1 MENIDFVYL
10 DGLHRPYNMPLKS
23 IVWVCRFVK
32 YMEDHSI
39 SILPSHFY
47 GEFFR
52 YHLHEVVKRHEID
65 EDKYKGM
72 VSISKAKIVLNWLQD
87 KANIEELESAISKIL
102 NKRKNK
108 EERIVYSTYKNT
120 SYYITLA
127 KKMRY
132 LNSYYK
138 LEPDAYDLLTA
149 NKRFYSLSS
158 TEKDNIFLHIILHDA
173 DVFLPLL
180 LSLPFK
186 RKALNDIEDFHLIY
200 SEKHCN
206 VNYFNYVKKSQS
218 ANYDK
223 VRLAWIEELNVV
235 DSYWKIRKHYRCILE
250 TFKYKDK
257 YFYHKENMSAFLE
270 QYIKKTMKYLSFY
283 SIIESE
289 YMNLIDIGKHDLG
302 FVNLYDLKS
311 KFKLSF
317 SSFEDMINSYYREY
331 GKLKLIL
338 FSNIV
343 SSIDARRRF
352 IVNGNPVI
360 KIRIINK

>member
-1 MENIDFVYL
+1 MENIDFIYL

-32 YMEDHSI
+32 YVEEHSI
-39 SILPSHFY
+39 SLLPSHFY

-52 YHLHEVVKRHEID
+52 YHLHEVLKRHEID
-65 EDKYKGM
+65 EDKFKGM
-72 VSISKAKIVLNWLQD
+72 ISISNAKIVSSWLED
-87 KANIEELESAISKIL
+87 KTNIEELETAISSIL
-102 NKRKNK
+102 QKRKNK

-127 KKMRY
+127 KKMNY

-138 LEPDAYDLLTA
+138 LEPDAYELLLA
-149 NKRFYSLSS
+149 NKRFYTLSIK
-158 TEKDNIFLHIILHDA
+158 ERDNLFSHIILYDT

-180 LSLPFK
+180 LSLQFK
-186 RKALNDIEDFHLIY
+186 RKTSNSIEDLHLTY
-200 SEKHCN
+200 LEKYCN

-218 ANYDK
+218 TNYDK
-223 VRLAWIEELNVV
+223 VRLAWIEELNAV
-235 DSYWKIRKHYRCILE
+235 DSYWKIRKHYRYILE
-250 TFKYKDK
+250 NFEYKDK
-257 YFYHKENMSAFLE
+257 YLYHKENLPAFLR
-270 QYIKKTMKYLSFY
+270 QYIKSRMKYLSFY
-283 SIIESE
+283 CIIESE
-289 YMNLIDIGKHDLG
+289 YKNLIDTGKHDLG

-311 KFKLSF
+311 KSKLSF
-317 SSFEDMINSYYREY
+317 SSFENMINNYYSEY

-343 SSIDARRRF
+343 SSIDARKRF

>member
-186 RKALNDIEDFHLIY
+186 RKALNGKRLLNYILCIRFFIEVHSIVSASRFFHMPTYLRVVIECQ
-200 SEKHCN
+200 SRFFPFFPAFSRNCPD
-206 VNYFNYVKKSQS
+206 YFLHTSGS
-218 ANYDK
+218 SSF
-223 VRLAWIEELNVV
+223 R
-235 DSYWKIRKHYRCILE
+235 S
-250 TFKYKDK
+250 
-257 YFYHKENMSAFLE
+257 
-270 QYIKKTMKYLSFY
+270 LS
-283 SIIESE
+283 
-289 YMNLIDIGKHDLG
+289 DLG
-302 FVNLYDLKS
+302 
-311 KFKLSF
+311 
-317 SSFEDMINSYYREY
+317 
-331 GKLKLIL
+331 
-338 FSNIV
+338 
-343 SSIDARRRF
+343 AR
-352 IVNGNPVI
+352 
-360 KIRIINK
+360 

>member
-102 NKRKNK
+102 DKRKNK

-158 TEKDNIFLHIILHDA
+158 T
-173 DVFLPLL
+173 
-180 LSLPFK
+180 
-186 RKALNDIEDFHLIY
+186 
-200 SEKHCN
+200 
-206 VNYFNYVKKSQS
+206 
-218 ANYDK
+218 
-223 VRLAWIEELNVV
+223 
-235 DSYWKIRKHYRCILE
+235 
-250 TFKYKDK
+250 
-257 YFYHKENMSAFLE
+257 
-270 QYIKKTMKYLSFY
+270 
-283 SIIESE
+283 
-289 YMNLIDIGKHDLG
+289 
-302 FVNLYDLKS
+302 
-311 KFKLSF
+311 
-317 SSFEDMINSYYREY
+317 
-331 GKLKLIL
+331 
-338 FSNIV
+338 
-343 SSIDARRRF
+343 
-352 IVNGNPVI
+352 
-360 KIRIINK
+360 